1 MTSHERDARWYLAQL
16 KPNSANIAVKNLR
29 RQGFKTFLP
38 MHEETRTRN
47 GKFLTTMRPVFP
59 GYIFIAFNTNSGF
72 WRSINST
79 AGVTRLVCFGK
90 EPTAVPQ
97 DLISQLMLRCDDAGI
112 LLPPELLNPGDLVTV
127 TTGPLNSF
135 VAEVEKLAAD
145 RRVWVLLEMMG
156 RQTRVAV
163 GFEQLRTL

>member
-1 MTSHERDARWYLAQL
+1 MGHIIDPAHA
-16 KPNSANIAVKNLR
+16 
-29 RQGFKTFLP
+29 
-38 MHEETRTRN
+38 
-47 GKFLTTMRPVFP
+47 
-59 GYIFIAFNTNSGF
+59 NTNGICKLSLRYF
-72 WRSINST
+72 RVLLQQAKHTEMSVFLW
-79 AGVTRLVCFGK
+79 LGK

-145 RRVWVLLEMMG
+145 RRVWVLLEIMG

-163 GFEQLRTL
+163 GFDQLRTL